1 MATTKEYG
9 PFRIPFVPLDVRY
22 QENEKDFQKVI
33 SIIFPDLDIS
43 SLKFKEFTGGIT
55 NQVIGVFIPDKEE
68 GFVVRLY
75 GRDTERFVSRR
86 NEVIANQVA
95 AACNVGQRVVCLFN
109 NGSCCEL
116 LPGRSLAPEEFSD
129 KVTGG
134 RIARAVAMMH
144 VKGEWPEQHMQP
156 LLKSRFFADDWLDL
170 LPQSLDTVAK
180 TEKLASLSSIPL

>member
-1 MATTKEYG
+1 MRSLACYRKMASAKAYG
-9 PFRIPFVPLDVRY
+9 PFKIPFVPLDVRY
-22 QENEKDFQKVI
+22 EENEKDFKKVV
-33 SIIFPDLDIS
+33 SVVYPDLDVS

-55 NQVIGVFIPDKEE
+55 NQVIGVFIRDQDE

-95 AACNVGQRVVCLFN
+95 AASNVGQRVVCLFN

-116 LPGRSLAPEEFSD
+116 LPGGSLAPEDFSD
-129 KVTGG
+129 KVTAE

-144 VKGEWPEQHMQP
+144 VKGEWPEQHMKP
-156 LLKSRFFADDWLDL
+156 LLKTRFFANDWLDL
-170 LPQSLDTVAK
+170 LPQALATDAK
-180 TEKLASLSSIPL
+180 TAR